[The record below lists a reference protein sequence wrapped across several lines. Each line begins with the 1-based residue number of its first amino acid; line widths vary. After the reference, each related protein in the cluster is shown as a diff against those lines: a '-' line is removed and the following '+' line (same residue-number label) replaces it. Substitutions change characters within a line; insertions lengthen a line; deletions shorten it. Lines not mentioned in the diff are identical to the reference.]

1 MTAGWREERRLAQ
14 ASGPDKVN
22 FIISCIVCDEKL
34 KWPQEL
40 GVSEKNSTVEKVK
53 FMCSP

>member
-53 FMCSP
+53 FMC